1 MTALYG
7 GLKRIYKRVVPPV
20 AQQLTWSH
28 RYPLWRVF
36 EPAKA
41 LLLRKG
47 ASHDDIYDQFYFEET
62 VEGRISASA
71 PVITTYIIDAQ
82 RDRFRT

>member
-7 GLKRIYKRVVPPV
+7 GLKRISKRVVPPA

-28 RYPLWRVF
+28 RYPFWRTF

-41 LLLRKG
+41 FLLRKG

-62 VEGRISASA
+62 VEEPIAASA
-71 PVITTYIIDAQ
+71 PVITTCIIDAQ
-82 RDRFRT
+82 RDRCRT